1 MMKLRALLIIIS
13 MLTSTGAVHAQDAQ
27 HWSTTGGWQV
37 RYNASPEFWR
47 LYHNDTAW
55 RDTISVLWADRRQ
68 GVSLAQ
74 AFEQVKATHAE
85 LDSCPALRTA
95 ETKAEYE
102 PFAKAMLALTKINDP
117 EAYAAMDKNIPII
130 GFEAVDDVT
139 KPHCVLIAREFS
151 GGAMLYALIKE
162 DTDRLGTQL
171 GTIRLAVHD
180 LMDEINKRE
189 ATKKSST
196 QSTPTISGKGG
207 PVQCNGQRAYE
218 NFVVSWSA
226 KSAIVYVRNPAFI
239 DSKQRSSD
247 QFRLGVSVGGS
258 IDASSGREE
267 TYYSIIISTKESGQN
282 SIPIKNTL
290 SVDRD
295 VVQEWGKGGGQWKA
309 LSESTM
315 SALYSGQDAEL
326 DTVELGRIRFD
337 LDGLE
342 THLKRADIAQQ
353 KAVIHTALGACPS
366 E

>member
-189 ATKKSST
+189 ATK
-196 QSTPTISGKGG
+196 
-207 PVQCNGQRAYE
+207 